1 MTHPRVTAFL
11 LVLAAIAPALAA
23 AEGTPAVRG
32 DPAKAQA
39 IVDGVCAACHGTD
52 GNSPISANPNLAG
65 QHARY
70 LYKQL
75 ADYKGGRR
83 KNLIMGGI
91 VATLSDDDMRNLAA
105 YFSAKMPKPGGAKDG
120 ALAATGQK
128 LYRGGDSATGVP
140 ACSAC
145 HSPDGA
151 GIPAQYPRLAG
162 QHDDY
167 TMAQLQS
174 FRTGERSN
182 DPNAMMRTISARL
195 SDKEMAAVA
204 EYISGLR

>member
-1 MTHPRVTAFL
+1 MTHPRAIAFL
-11 LVLAAIAPALAA
+11 LVLAAMSPTRAA
-23 AEGTPAVRG
+23 AEANPAAKG

-39 IVDGVCAACHGTD
+39 IVDSVCAACHGTD
-52 GNSPISANPNLAG
+52 GNSPLPANPNLAG

-75 ADYKGGRR
+75 ADYKAGRR
-83 KNLIMGGI
+83 KNPIMGAI
-91 VATLSDDDMRNLAA
+91 VANLSEGEMHDLAA
-105 YFSAKMPKPGGAKDG
+105 YFSAQKPKPGGGKDG
-120 ALAATGQK
+120 VLAATGQK
-128 LYRGGDSATGVP
+128 LYRGGDRDTGVP

-151 GIPAQYPRLAG
+151 GIPAQFPRVAG
-162 QHDDY
+162 QHNEY
-167 TMAQLQS
+167 TTTQLQS

-182 DPNAMMRTISARL
+182 DANAMMRTIAARL

-204 EYISGLR
+204 EYIAGLR